1 MKKNLLNVA
10 FFIIATT
17 ASIAQP
23 TITNNW
29 FIRNLDIIYG
39 ATDSN
44 VTSIAITPGSAMAQT
59 WDFTTLQPLTKD
71 TFEVFSAASGSAAAT
86 FPTATLRVPIL
97 GGDGYIKKTAT
108 QVQIIGYSGDP
119 GLGSVVNVP
128 FSNPM
133 EFQIAPMTYG
143 GNVTNS
149 SSLKFTINSADYP
162 QIATLLASQLPA
174 GTSADSIRLT
184 RSSQDVDNIDAHG
197 TVNLPAGLTYNALR
211 VHRMTYNDNKLE
223 IRIALFGG
231 LIHQWIDPST
241 LSGGAGGGIPGFGKD
256 TTEAYLF
263 VADNERQPVA
273 NLTMNRATN
282 QAQSIRYLYSPTV
295 VATENK
301 QANSVTISAQ
311 PNPATSEVRIK
322 IGELPLGK
330 NTISV
335 SNVLG
340 ETVYQNAIQSNE
352 TASISVANWANGI
365 YLYSVK
371 DEKGNVLATK
381 RLNVTR

>member
-1 MKKNLLNVA
+1 MKKSLLNVA

-17 ASIAQP
+17 AAFAQP

-29 FIRNLDIIYG
+29 FIRDLDLIYG
-39 ATDSN
+39 ATDTN
-44 VTSIAITPGSAMAQT
+44 VTAIAITPGGSAAQT

-71 TFEVFSAASGSAAAT
+71 TFEVFSAASGSAAAA

-119 GLGSVVNVP
+119 GIGSVVNVP

-133 EFQIAPMTYG
+133 EFQIAPRTYG
-143 GNVTNS
+143 TNATNS
-149 SSLKFTINSADYP
+149 SALKFTINSADYP
-162 QIATLLASQLPA
+162 QIAALLASQLPA

-197 TVNLPAGLTYNALR
+197 TINLPGNLSYNSLR

-231 LIHQWIDPST
+231 LIHQWVDPST
-241 LSGGAGGGIPGFGKD
+241 LAGGAGGGIPGFGKD
-256 TTEAYLF
+256 TVETYLF
-263 VADNERQPVA
+263 IADNERQAVA
-273 NLTMNRATN
+273 NITMNLATN

-295 VATENK
+295 VATENAGNK
-301 QANSVTISAQ
+301 VEITAQ
-311 PNPATSEVRIK
+311 PNPAASEVRIK
-322 IGELPLGK
+322 IGELPQGK
-330 NTISV
+330 NTIQIN
-335 SNVLG
+335 NVLG
-340 ETVYQNAIQSNE
+340 ATVYQNSVQSNE
-352 TASISVANWANGI
+352 TTNISVANWANGI

-381 RLNVTR
+381 RLNVTH